1 MNQPR
6 NHVPLGMLRAS
17 PVEMLQ
23 EHSQPSLTV
32 GQHPARLRRGL
43 ARLAGGSVSRS
54 LRFGLMLLT
63 MVGLVWL
70 ANAMVVA
77 QSPASVDFSQS
88 QSPASATSAATRRL
102 RPWEVGAVI
111 YDLFPELPKENQYQ
125 PLASAETAIDNTL
138 VSRLIRYHLY
148 VKNRPSTYRLDWK
161 LTLADY
167 LGVNEMMWEGQ
178 YPGHDTLRTNPLAG
192 DRAAI
197 ARLSRRDRDRL
208 VELLVR
214 AFNPLYDRLVLE
226 AATYK
231 PVQSPVPVAAPPSAP
246 STLPPLPRPGDAQ
259 LLAP

>member
-1 MNQPR
+1 MNDRSLPR
-6 NHVPLGMLRAS
+6 PTMGRPTN
-17 PVEMLQ
+17 
-23 EHSQPSLTV
+23 T
-32 GQHPARLRRGL
+32 L
-43 ARLAGGSVSRS
+43 ARRLPRFLGGKASRI
-54 LRFGLMLLT
+54 LRFGLTLLT

-77 QSPASVDFSQS
+77 QPSAPVDLSQA
-88 QSPASATSAATRRL
+88 QSPANATSAATRRL

-111 YDLFPELPKENQYQ
+111 YELFPELPKENQYQ
-125 PLASAETAIDNTL
+125 ALAGGEVATDNTL
-138 VSRLIRYHLY
+138 VSRIIRYHLY

-167 LGVNEMMWEGQ
+167 LGANEIMREGQ

-197 ARLSRRDRDRL
+197 AQLSRQDRDRL

-226 AATYK
+226 AATHK
-231 PVQSPVPVAAPPSAP
+231 VERRQAPAITAPPAPTP

>member
-1 MNQPR
+1 MNQRR
-6 NHVPLGMLRAS
+6 NHVPLGTLRDS
-17 PVEMLQ
+17 PVETLH
-23 EHSQPSLTV
+23 ERSQPCLTV
-32 GQHPARLRRGL
+32 GQHPARLMQWL
-43 ARLAGGSVSRS
+43 SRLSGGNVSRS
-54 LRFGLMLLT
+54 LRFSLMVLT
-63 MVGLVWL
+63 MLGLVWL

-77 QSPASVDFSQS
+77 QPPAPVYLSQS
-88 QSPASATSAATRRL
+88 QASPGTPSVATRRL

-111 YDLFPELPKENQYQ
+111 YELFPELPKENQYQ
-125 PLASAETAIDNTL
+125 PLAGAETAIDNTL

-148 VKNRPSTYRLDWK
+148 VKSRPSTYRLDWK

-167 LGVNEMMWEGQ
+167 LGVNEIMRESQ

-231 PVQSPVPVAAPPSAP
+231 PAQSPAPVAPPPSAP

>member
-1 MNQPR
+1 MNDRSLPR
-6 NHVPLGMLRAS
+6 R
-17 PVEMLQ
+17 
-23 EHSQPSLTV
+23 TV
-32 GQHPARLRRGL
+32 GRQAHTL
-43 ARLAGGSVSRS
+43 ARRLARWLGGSVSRGC
-54 LRFGLMLLT
+54 RFGLTLLT

-70 ANAMVVA
+70 ANAMAVA
-77 QSPASVDFSQS
+77 RPSAPVYLSQT

-102 RPWEVGAVI
+102 RPWEVAAVI
-111 YDLFPELPKENQYQ
+111 YELFPELPKENHYQ
-125 PLASAETAIDNTL
+125 AIAGGEVAADNTL
-138 VSRLIRYHLY
+138 VSRIIRYHLY

-167 LGVNEMMWEGQ
+167 LGVNEIMRENQ

-197 ARLSRRDRDRL
+197 ARLSRQERDRL

-226 AATYK
+226 AASHKTERR
-231 PVQSPVPVAAPPSAP
+231 QTSAPTVPSAP
-246 STLPPLPRPGDAQ
+246 APPTLPPLPRPGDAQ